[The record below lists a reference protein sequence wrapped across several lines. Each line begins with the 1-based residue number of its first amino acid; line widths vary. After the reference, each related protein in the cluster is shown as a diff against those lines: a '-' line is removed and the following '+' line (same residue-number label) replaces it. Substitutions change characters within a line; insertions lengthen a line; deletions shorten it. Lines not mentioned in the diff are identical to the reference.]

1 MQLAS
6 RSLGILRDVYN
17 RLDVLKTR
25 GRLTLVDPYTSL
37 LIIIIKNALSIG
49 TKWLYLLYNLKIII
63 MTEGFKE
70 LLKLA
75 KAAKVKTY
83 DELQEL
89 VYECKNEI
97 TGGDFECVRAQLKI
111 SMF

>member
-1 MQLAS
+1 
-6 RSLGILRDVYN
+6 
-17 RLDVLKTR
+17 
-25 GRLTLVDPYTSL
+25 
-37 LIIIIKNALSIG
+37 
-49 TKWLYLLYNLKIII
+49 